1 MSSWIKLFRD
11 INKHWIWQ
19 NSDYLKWWLDIL
31 LEVNHA
37 PAKVVINNKIYD
49 CNRGEKLY
57 SLDTWAAR
65 WGTNKSKVR
74 RFLQLLQNDNMIVLK
89 SETQTTRLTVCK
101 YDTYQDMRNGD
112 ETHLKR
118 KRNACETHLTPIEEG
133 KEEKEGKEL
142 FLLEKETKEEN
153 LSKEN
158 PLEIFPESESVETG
172 TEERKKVAQKK
183 ERYFNKE
190 DFKKKLLDLG
200 VEEKHANDWIQIRK
214 DKRASFTESA
224 IDGIIRECEKHNF
237 PFSEAIKNCAESNW
251 QGFKYEW
258 IKNKNQNSNGITNT
272 TNTGFSNNATVSNGK
287 VSGRSIVA
295 DRISQHLARNSESG
309 NHTIDIE
316 ANIVR

>member
-1 MSSWIKLFRD
+1 MSSWIKLFRE

-37 PAKVVINNKIYD
+37 HAKVVIKNKIYD

-57 SLDTWAAR
+57 SLDTWAHR
-65 WGTNKSKVR
+65 WGTNKSKAR

-89 SETQTTRLTVCK
+89 SETQTTRLIVCK

-112 ETHLKR
+112 ETQMKH
-118 KRNACETHLTPIEEG
+118 KRNANETHLTPIEEG
-133 KEEKEGKEL
+133 KEEKEEKEL
-142 FLLEKETKEEN
+142 FLLKKETKEEN

-158 PLEIFPESESVETG
+158 KTEIFPQSESVETG
-172 TEERKKVAQKK
+172 AEERKKVAPKK
-183 ERYFNKE
+183 ER
-190 DFKKKLLDLG
+190 FKPPTVQEVQEYCNERQNGIQAYTFVNFYQSKGWKVG
-200 VEEKHANDWIQIRK
+200 NQPMKDWKAAVRTWEQ
-214 DKRASFTESA
+214 
-224 IDGIIRECEKHNF
+224 
-237 PFSEAIKNCAESNW
+237 
-251 QGFKYEW
+251 
-258 IKNKNQNSNGITNT
+258 KNKQNGITNT
-272 TNTGFSNNATVSNGK
+272 TNAGFSNNATVSNGK

>member
-1 MSSWIKLFRD
+1 MSSWIKLFRE

-37 PAKVVINNKIYD
+37 HAKVVINNKIYD

-57 SLDTWAAR
+57 SLDTWAHR

-89 SETQTTRLTVCK
+89 SETQTTRLIVCK
-101 YDTYQDMRNGD
+101 YDTYQDMRNAD
-112 ETHLKR
+112 ETQMKR
-118 KRNACETHLTPIEEG
+118 KRNASETHLTPIEEG

-142 FLLEKETKEEN
+142 FLLEKETKEKKI
-153 LSKEN
+153 SKEN
-158 PLEIFPESESVETG
+158 PNEIFPQSELVELG
-172 TEERKKVAQKK
+172 AEEIKKVAPKK
-183 ERYFNKE
+183 ERNEEKPTMPE
-190 DFKKKLLDLG
+190 DFIEIWEEWKEYRKAKRFKSYAGLKWEQMAVDKLLEL
-200 VEEKHANDWIQIRK
+200 
-214 DKRASFTESA
+214 
-224 IDGIIRECEKHNF
+224 
-237 PFSEAIKNCAESNW
+237 SNKKPTIAKLILKQTYENSY
-251 QGFKYEW
+251 QGFFPLK
-258 IKNKNQNSNGITNT
+258 QNSNGITNT
-272 TNTGFSNNATVSNGK
+272 TNTGFSNNGAVSNGK

>member
-37 PAKVVINNKIYD
+37 HAKVVIKNKIYD

-57 SLDTWAAR
+57 SLDTWAHR

-89 SETQTTRLTVCK
+89 SETQTTRLIVCK

-112 ETHLKR
+112 ETQMKR
-118 KRNACETHLTPIEEG
+118 KRNADETHLTPIEEE

-142 FLLEKETKEEN
+142 FLLEKETKGEN

-158 PLEIFPESESVETG
+158 PNEIFPQSELVEAG
-172 TEERKKVAQKK
+172 EEERKKVAPKK
-183 ERYFNKE
+183 ESNEEKLTMPDDFIEIWEEWKE
-190 DFKKKLLDLG
+190 YRKAKRFKSYAGLKWEQMAVDKLLEL
-200 VEEKHANDWIQIRK
+200 
-214 DKRASFTESA
+214 S
-224 IDGIIRECEKHNF
+224 
-237 PFSEAIKNCAESNW
+237 
-251 QGFKYEW
+251 
-258 IKNKNQNSNGITNT
+258 NKNRTIAKLILKQTYENSYQVFFPLKQNSNGITNT
-272 TNTGFSNNATVSNGK
+272 TQSGFSNNGAVSNGK